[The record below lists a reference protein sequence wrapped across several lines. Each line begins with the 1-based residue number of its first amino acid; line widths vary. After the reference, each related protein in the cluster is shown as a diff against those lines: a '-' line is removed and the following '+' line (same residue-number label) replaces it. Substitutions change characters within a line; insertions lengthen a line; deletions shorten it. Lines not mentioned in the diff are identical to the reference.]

1 MIEIPKYYTPIEPV
15 VCWSG
20 AFTDKELDNIC
31 EMGDHRVFMEAKVGS
46 SQIDGSGNENSEIR
60 KSQVSWISPDEN
72 THSLFCKIAELVS
85 TVNADK
91 FQFEL
96 NNLPAF
102 QYTTYKTGGFYD
114 WHIDADYKTV
124 FGPWH
129 RKLGISILL
138 STPEEDFTG
147 GEFQFIAGGNP
158 TQIEIAKCKRGDI
171 LAFPSFIPHRVTE
184 VTSGTRK
191 SLVAWITGPKFK

>member
-1 MIEIPKYYTPIEPV
+1 MIEIPKYYTPLEPL

-20 AFTDKELDNIC
+20 AFTDKELDEIC
-31 EMGDHRVFMEAKVGS
+31 EMGDHRAFMEGKVGS
-46 SQIDGSGNENSEIR
+46 NGQGTTNMGVR
-60 KSQVSWISPDEN
+60 QSQVSWITPDEN
-72 THSLFCKIAELVS
+72 THSLFCKIAEMIS
-85 TVNADK
+85 KMNAEK
-91 FQFEL
+91 YQFEL

-114 WHIDADYKTV
+114 WHIDADNKTA

-138 STPEEDFTG
+138 STPGEDFTG
-147 GEFQFIAGGNP
+147 GEFQFMAGGNP
-158 TQIEIAKCKRGDI
+158 EQIEIAECKRGDI
-171 LAFPSFIPHRVTE
+171 LAFPSFVPHRVTE